1 MQELRTLLVA
11 TDLSPH
17 ADQALT
23 RTALLAS
30 QHAATLI
37 VLHVIDHVLGT
48 DRPPD
53 NLLRLMFGAGGEVE
67 QQLRQ
72 RATQA
77 LQARLAAMELPVAHN
92 AHIEA
97 HLGTPFLE
105 IIRQA
110 RAQHADLI
118 VLGAH
123 GGHYLKRWLLGTT
136 TERVVRKG
144 DRPVL
149 VVKRPARARYRHV
162 LHPTD
167 FSDNA
172 RRALTAAQRLAPEA
186 RFTLLHVYDFTYD
199 PALRTGDVTSE
210 LMLRLQQ
217 EYEQD
222 AHARLAK
229 LVSSSGIDPDKT
241 SIQVRYGYPGFVVAG
256 AAQQLRT
263 DLVAIGTR
271 GQSGIEHLLLGSVA
285 EHVLREAHCDVLVV
299 PPRSMPFTLP

>member
-11 TDLSPH
+11 TDLSLH
-17 ADQALT
+17 ADQALA
-23 RTALLAS
+23 RAAVLAS

-37 VLHVIDHVLGT
+37 VLHVVDHVLGA

-67 QQLRQ
+67 QQLKQ

-77 LQARLAAMELPVAHN
+77 LQAKLTAMVPPVAHGTRLE
-92 AHIEA
+92 AHI
-97 HLGTPFLE
+97 GTPFLE

-110 RAQHADLI
+110 RMQHADLI

-144 DRPVL
+144 GQPVL
-149 VVKRPARARYRHV
+149 VVKRPARSRYRHV

-172 RRALTAAQRLAPEA
+172 RQALTAAQRLAPEA

-199 PALRTGDVTSE
+199 PALRTGDVTPE
-210 LMLRLQQ
+210 LLLRLQQ

-222 AHARLAK
+222 AQARLAE
-229 LVSSSGIDPDKT
+229 LVAASGLDADKT
-241 SIQVRYGYPGFVVAG
+241 SIQVRYGYPGFVIAG
-256 AAQQLRT
+256 AAQQLRA

-271 GQSGIEHLLLGSVA
+271 GRSGIEHLLLGSVA
-285 EHVLREAHCDVLVV
+285 EHVLREAHCDVLALHPKNVQ
-299 PPRSMPFTLP
+299 FTLP

>member
-17 ADQALT
+17 ADQALA
-23 RTALLAS
+23 RAAVLAS

-37 VLHVIDHVLGT
+37 ALHVVDHVLGA

-53 NLLRLMFGAGGEVE
+53 TLLRLVFGAGGEVE
-67 QQLRQ
+67 QQLKQ

-77 LQARLAAMELPVAHN
+77 LQARLTAMELPVAPGT
-92 AHIEA
+92 HIEA
-97 HLGTPFLE
+97 YLGTPFLE

-110 RAQHADLI
+110 RVQHADLI

-136 TERVVRKG
+136 AERVVRKG

-149 VVKRPARARYRHV
+149 VVKRPARSRYRHV

-172 RRALTAAQRLAPEA
+172 RQALAAAQRLAPDA

-199 PALRTGDVTSE
+199 PALRTGDVTPD

-222 AHARLAK
+222 TRARLAN
-229 LVSSSGIDPDKT
+229 LVAASGLDADRT
-241 SIQVRYGYPGFVVAG
+241 SIQVRYGYPGVVVTG
-256 AAQQLRT
+256 AAHQLRA

-271 GQSGIEHLLLGSVA
+271 GRSGIEHLLLGSVA
-285 EHVLREAHCDVLVV
+285 EHVLREAHCDVLAVR
-299 PPRSMPFTLP
+299 PGNMQFTLP